1 MPTVFGN
8 QQTQYVETIKRMLLV
23 SLTDQSSYD
32 VRFCAVKAT
41 VNYLLVHEKDTT
53 ILNHMKELLTPML
66 TVSIK
71 IIIFK
76 NCVSST
82 YRMLHKLPYRS
93 PNVKGYFLK
102 SFYNISSQICKK
114 LVVQFDKILYLS
126 SLIKRKYV

>member
-8 QQTQYVETIKRMLLV
+8 QQTQYVDTIKRMLLV

-71 IIIFK
+71 
-76 NCVSST
+76 
-82 YRMLHKLPYRS
+82 
-93 PNVKGYFLK
+93 
-102 SFYNISSQICKK
+102 
-114 LVVQFDKILYLS
+114 
-126 SLIKRKYV
+126 